1 MLTPTG
7 SLVIVG
13 SEQAGGR
20 WLQGSDRQLRAMPL
34 SPFGRQ
40 RLRAL
45 MSKASAADLEIL
57 RGLIEDGSVTPVVDR
72 QHPLP
77 EAAAA
82 LRHLRTGHAT
92 GKTVITV
99 RTGAPEGVDS
109 VT

>member
-1 MLTPTG
+1 M
-7 SLVIVG
+7 IVG
-13 SEQAGGR
+13 SEQARGR
-20 WLQGSDRQLRAMPL
+20 RLQGSDRPLRATLL

-40 RLRAL
+40 RLHAL
-45 MSKASAADLEIL
+45 MSRASANDLEIL

-72 QHPLP
+72 QHPLS

-82 LRHLRTGHAT
+82 LRHLRTGHTT

-99 RTGAPEGVDS
+99 RTGALEGVDS